1 MSAVLPRNQSAKA
14 KFSKGI
20 SHSSEECKKKKKNAF
35 VGTGVSQTRRSSTCN
50 AEEPL
55 QSHPF
60 AGFLDRIL
68 APLPS
73 DWRYNISRA
82 VGSFGEVVG
91 KLFPDQNSQKLRV
104 GRRGF

>member
-14 KFSKGI
+14 KFTKQM
-20 SHSSEECKKKKKNAF
+20 SHSSEECKKKKKNTF
-35 VGTGVSQTRRSSTCN
+35 VGTGTSKRTSRGRPQT
-50 AEEPL
+50 EEPL

-60 AGFLDRIL
+60 AGFLERAL

-73 DWRYNISRA
+73 DWRYNISRV
-82 VGSFGEVVG
+82 VGSIGEVVG
-91 KLFPDQNSQKLRV
+91 KIFPDQNETRMRI